1 MTTIHN
7 LGFPRIGAQREL
19 KFALESYWKG
29 ESSRDALK
37 QLGAELRARQSE
49 DQRRQNANQALA
61 EQIAKAYEQWQRWAR
76 LNALIGSA
84 SGDVFRKIAQGY
96 NLDLLLHILP
106 LNNFNFVRRIQ

>member
-37 QLGAELRARQSE
+37 QLGAELRARHWAS
-49 DQRRQNANQALA
+49 
-61 EQIAKAYEQWQRWAR
+61 KAWTWSPWATSPSTTR
-76 LNALIGSA
+76 CWT
-84 SGDVFRKIAQGY
+84 
-96 NLDLLLHILP
+96 
-106 LNNFNFVRRIQ
+106 